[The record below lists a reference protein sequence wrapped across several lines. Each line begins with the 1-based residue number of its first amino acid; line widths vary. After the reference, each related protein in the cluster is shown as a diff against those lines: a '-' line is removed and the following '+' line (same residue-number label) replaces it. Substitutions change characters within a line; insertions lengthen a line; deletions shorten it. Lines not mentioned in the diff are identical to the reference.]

1 MARTNI
7 DINEELVQAAMRK
20 YGLKTKREAV
30 DLALRKLVGPK
41 FTLEIFESVRGIGWE
56 GDLDELRSSK
66 IDDWPEVSEAPDS
79 MAQ

>member
-7 DINEELVQAAMRK
+7 DIDDELIAAAMHK

-41 FTLEIFESVRGIGWE
+41 FTIELLESVTGIGWE
-56 GDLDELRSSK
+56 GDLDEMRSARF
-66 IDDWPEVSEAPDS
+66 DDWPEASEAPDS
-79 MAQ
+79 AAQ